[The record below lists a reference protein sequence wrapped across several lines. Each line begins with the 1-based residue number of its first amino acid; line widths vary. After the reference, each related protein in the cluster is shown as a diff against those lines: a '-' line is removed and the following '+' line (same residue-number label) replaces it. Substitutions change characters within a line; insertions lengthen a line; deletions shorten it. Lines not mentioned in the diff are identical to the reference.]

1 MVKLEHLIPKKDVKS
16 MEKAKK
22 GVPQH
27 SNERTLFHNLAQRV
41 ALQGNIVAETDGFFI
56 KKIRISIPTKSTT
69 PSDTPYVMH
78 IWAKPFI
85 RDNRWL
91 MLKIIEPKVLAGY
104 VERASFIFG
113 DTINNL

>member
-1 MVKLEHLIPKKDVKS
+1 MAKLDHLISKKDVKT
-16 MEKAKK
+16 MENVKK
-22 GVPQH
+22 IVPKH
-27 SNERTLFHNLAQRV
+27 TNERQLFHNLAQRV

-69 PSDTPYVMH
+69 PSDKPYVMH
-78 IWAKPFI
+78 IWAKPFV

-91 MLKIIEPKVLAGY
+91 MLKIIEPKILAGY